1 MHPPLFRPHPDCQKI
16 IQLLVEC
23 HESNKFM
30 KFFGSCNELKAEL
43 DECFAREKDVKKQE
57 NLRKAREFD
66 AKFAKVLAA
75 TKAKEEEEEKKKG
88 NDVK

>member
-1 MHPPLFRPHPDCQKI
+1 MQQFRH
-16 IQLLVEC
+16 
-23 HESNKFM
+23 
-30 KFFGSCNELKAEL
+30 ELKAEL

-75 TKAKEEEEEKKKG
+75 TKAKEEEEEKKK
-88 NDVK
+88 

>member
-1 MHPPLFRPHPDCQKI
+1 
-16 IQLLVEC
+16 
-23 HESNKFM
+23 M

-75 TKAKEEEEEKKKG
+75 TKARGGGGEK
-88 NDVK
+88 VK